1 MGWSIR
7 SVTSRIEPWM
17 AAENVGGGRA
27 AMMNS
32 CGRVQSD
39 GRTAAPNRAI
49 GSRTGSCALLA
60 DGGRSL
66 GGPASPFSLFNECID
81 QSDDESDGVAVAAV
95 TGPFTNLWPGARPF
109 LMDARG

>member
-1 MGWSIR
+1 MTATWREEQRWAVDKVGD
-7 SVTSRIEPWM
+7 VTVEPWM

-49 GSRTGSCALLA
+49 GSQTGSCALLA
-60 DGGRSL
+60 GGGRSL
-66 GGPASPFSLFNECID
+66 GGHLRHFS
-81 QSDDESDGVAVAAV
+81 V
-95 TGPFTNLWPGARPF
+95 
-109 LMDARG
+109 